1 MTLSP
6 SSAHLTQ
13 RVDMRTIVL
22 ERDGLLPTLADL
34 WWAGPKPRAVAWV
47 FDGQVLRDSAVRA
60 AWPAG
65 VAAVG
70 VHGTANR
77 DAEYAHARDPRPSCA
92 LRSEPRGWAH
102 ARAMNLAAQTTDLS
116 SIGVDAHTP
125 RLAVGASL
133 GGLAAMLCA
142 VASPSHWRGVVGLSP
157 SVGWARE
164 TDPISKRW
172 IRQVGDRCALYL
184 DAGGATEADDNR
196 WAVNAMAQEL
206 RRVGLRRWTAPT
218 FPGAAHAWS
227 AWAGRV
233 GPALEWALD
242 LRGAIE

>member
-1 MTLSP
+1 MFGP
-6 SSAHLTQ
+6 QAYGKAQ
-13 RVDMRTIVL
+13 TIVL
-22 ERDGLLPTLADL
+22 ERGELPPTLADL
-34 WWAGPKPRAVAWV
+34 WRAGPKPRAVAWV

-77 DAEYAHARDPRPSCA
+77 DAEYAHARDPHPSCA

-102 ARAMNLAAQTTDLS
+102 ARAMNLAVQTADLT

-157 SVGWARE
+157 SVGWAQWEDDIKR
-164 TDPISKRW
+164 RW
-172 IRQVGDRCALYL
+172 IEQVQNRCALYI
-184 DAGGATEADDNR
+184 DAGGTTAADDNR
-196 WAVNAMAQEL
+196 Y
-206 RRVGLRRWTAPT
+206 
-218 FPGAAHAWS
+218 
-227 AWAGRV
+227 
-233 GPALEWALD
+233 ALD
-242 LRGAIE
+242 SASRFV